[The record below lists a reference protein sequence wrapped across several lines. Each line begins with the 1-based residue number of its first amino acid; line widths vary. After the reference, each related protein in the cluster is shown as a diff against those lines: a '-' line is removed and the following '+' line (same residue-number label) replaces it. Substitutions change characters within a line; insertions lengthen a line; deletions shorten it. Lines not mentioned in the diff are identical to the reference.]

1 MKNKYFE
8 QKNFVKNY
16 IYAITIF
23 IITLVIGISI
33 FFNVVQSSI
42 EKNSRETLI
51 TNVTQQSEHLNTIL
65 NINYSYLNVLAQELS
80 KSEDLF
86 SENNISL
93 IKAFMENTDLNR
105 TAIIDSDGNALY
117 DNNVVKNVAHRRYF
131 KESMQGK
138 QSLSDPLESSV
149 DQQTRVILSV
159 PIYKN
164 NQVIGVVGGS
174 YNVTKLG
181 NMLFDDLFDGQG
193 KSFIV
198 DQDGNLITRDK
209 KYEKKHNIKTIDNLF
224 DICDEKEVKTDFN
237 QQESDLIQIQTKKN
251 KSLYLAYSPLKIND
265 WMICYIVPVHVAQ
278 ESYTFIKHYETLLAT
293 FLGLIV
299 LSLMIYLAH
308 SNSRENKYLI
318 HLSEIDPLTSVFNK
332 ETTQKLIDQK
342 LKNHEHFCFLILD
355 VDDFKSVNDNYG
367 HAVGDKVL
375 KNLSD
380 LFKNHFRQTDIV
392 GRIGGDEFIILIKG
406 EHIAES
412 RIQSLL
418 QKVNALKIEELQD
431 FKLSI
436 SVGMAFAPSNGTT
449 FMELYRH
456 ADHALYQ
463 TKRTGKN
470 NYKIYKNDEN

>member
-198 DQDGNLITRDK
+198 DQDGNLITRGK

-367 HAVGDKVL
+367 HAIGDKVL
-375 KNLSD
+375 ENLGL
-380 LFKNHFRQTDIV
+380 LFKNHFRQSDIV
-392 GRIGGDEFIILIKG
+392 GRIGGDEFIILIQD
-406 EHIAES
+406 ENIAES

-418 QKVNALKIEELQD
+418 QKVNELKIEELKD

-436 SVGMAFAPSNGTT
+436 SIGIAFAPKDGTT

-456 ADHALYQ
+456 ADQALYQ

>member
-33 FFNVVQSSI
+33 FFNVVQASV

-198 DQDGNLITRDK
+198 DQGGNLITRDK

-224 DICDEKEVKTDFN
+224 DICDEKKVKIDFN
-237 QQESDLIQIQTKKN
+237 QQESDLIQVQTKKN

-342 LKNHEHFCFLILD
+342 LKNH
-355 VDDFKSVNDNYG
+355 
-367 HAVGDKVL
+367 
-375 KNLSD
+375 
-380 LFKNHFRQTDIV
+380 FRQTDIV
-392 GRIGGDEFIILIKG
+392 GRIGGDEFIILIED

-418 QKVNALKIEELQD
+418 KKVNELKIEELQD

>member
-33 FFNVVQSSI
+33 FFNVVQASV

-392 GRIGGDEFIILIKG
+392 GRIGGDEFIILIED

-418 QKVNALKIEELQD
+418 KKVNALKIEELQD

-463 TKRTGKN
+463 TKRTVKN

>member
-164 NQVIGVVGGS
+164 NQVVGVVGGS

-392 GRIGGDEFIILIKG
+392 GRIGGDEFIILIED

-418 QKVNALKIEELQD
+418 KKVNALKIEELQD
-431 FKLSI
+431 FKLST

>member
-299 LSLMIYLAH
+299 LSLMIYLSH

-392 GRIGGDEFIILIKG
+392 GRIGGDEFIILIED

>member
-1 MKNKYFE
+1 MKDRYFSR
-8 QKNFVKNY
+8 KKFITNY
-16 IYAITIF
+16 IVAIITF
-23 IITLVIGISI
+23 IITLTIGISI
-33 FFNVVQSSI
+33 FFNIVQSSV

-51 TNVTQQSEHLNTIL
+51 TNVVRQSEHLNTIL

-80 KSEDLF
+80 KSQDLF
-86 SENNISL
+86 SEDNISL
-93 IKAFMENTDLNR
+93 IQAFMENTDLNR
-105 TAIIDSDGNALY
+105 TAIIDPNGNALY
-117 DNNVVKNVAHRRYF
+117 DNEVIKNVAHRRYF
-131 KESMQGK
+131 KEAMQGK

-149 DQQTRVILSV
+149 DQQTRVILCV
-159 PIYKN
+159 PIFRDK
-164 NQVIGVVGGS
+164 QVIGVVGGS

-181 NMLFDDLFDGQG
+181 NMLFDDLFEGQG

-237 QQESDLIQIQTKKN
+237 QQESDLIQIQTIKN

-265 WMICYIVPVHVAQ
+265 WMICYIVPVLVAQ
-278 ESYTFIKHYETLLAT
+278 ESYTFITHYETLLAT
-293 FLGLIV
+293 FIGFIV
-299 LSLMIYLAH
+299 LSLMAYLAH
-308 SNSRENKYLI
+308 SSSKENKYLI

-332 ETTQKLIDQK
+332 ETTQKLIEQK
-342 LKNHEHFCFLILD
+342 LNNKEHCCFLILD
-355 VDDFKSVNDNYG
+355 VDAFKSVNDNYG
-367 HAVGDKVL
+367 HAIGDKVL
-375 KNLSD
+375 ENLGL
-380 LFKNHFRQTDIV
+380 LFKNHFRQSDIV
-392 GRIGGDEFIILIKG
+392 GRIGGDEFIILIQD
-406 EHIAES
+406 ENIAES

-418 QKVNALKIEELQD
+418 QKVNELKIEELKD

-436 SVGMAFAPSNGTT
+436 SIGIAFAPKDGTT

-456 ADHALYQ
+456 ADQALYQ

>member
-293 FLGLIV
+293 FLGSIV

-392 GRIGGDEFIILIKG
+392 GRIGGDEFIILIED

-418 QKVNALKIEELQD
+418 KKVNELKIEELQD

>member
-33 FFNVVQSSI
+33 FFNVFQSSI

-86 SENNISL
+86 SESNISL

-105 TAIIDSDGNALY
+105 TAIIDSDENALY

-392 GRIGGDEFIILIKG
+392 GRIGGDEFIILIED

-418 QKVNALKIEELQD
+418 KKVNELKIEELQD

>member
-265 WMICYIVPVHVAQ
+265 WMICYIVPVHDAQ

-392 GRIGGDEFIILIKG
+392 GRIGGDEFIILIED

-463 TKRTGKN
+463 TKRTGKK

>member
-237 QQESDLIQIQTKKN
+237 QQESDLIQIQAKKN

-392 GRIGGDEFIILIKG
+392 GRIGGDEFIILIED

>member
-164 NQVIGVVGGS
+164 NQVVGVVGGS

-392 GRIGGDEFIILIKG
+392 GRIGGDEFIILIED
-406 EHIAES
+406 EHIAE
-412 RIQSLL
+412 
-418 QKVNALKIEELQD
+418 
-431 FKLSI
+431 
-436 SVGMAFAPSNGTT
+436 
-449 FMELYRH
+449 
-456 ADHALYQ
+456 
-463 TKRTGKN
+463 
-470 NYKIYKNDEN
+470 

>member
-86 SENNISL
+86 SESNISL

-251 KSLYLAYSPLKIND
+251 KSLSLAYSPLKIND

-392 GRIGGDEFIILIKG
+392 GRIGGDEFIILIED

-418 QKVNALKIEELQD
+418 KKVNELKIEELQD

>member
-8 QKNFVKNY
+8 QKKFVKNY

-33 FFNVVQSSI
+33 FFNVVQSSG
-42 EKNSRETLI
+42 EKNSSETLI

-224 DICDEKEVKTDFN
+224 DICDEKKVKIDFN
-237 QQESDLIQIQTKKN
+237 QQESDLIQVQTKKN

-392 GRIGGDEFIILIKG
+392 GRIGGDEFIILIED
-406 EHIAES
+406 EHIPNQEF
-412 RIQSLL
+412 
-418 QKVNALKIEELQD
+418 N
-431 FKLSI
+431 
-436 SVGMAFAPSNGTT
+436 
-449 FMELYRH
+449 LY
-456 ADHALYQ
+456 
-463 TKRTGKN
+463 
-470 NYKIYKNDEN
+470 

>member
-1 MKNKYFE
+1 MTAVHIGPANAADSGNSPAAVAGRWAVCGEPTFDSLPTIVGE
-8 QKNFVKNY
+8 LHILFVKGDTVTENREHRARTQYVGVKSLFLEGIVLCQSRLIDQVHRFFHRIADVFVVRCESKKVMVEHFYMALGFHVQRFVHRRAGYEYRY
-16 IYAITIF
+16 I
-23 IITLVIGISI
+23 S
-33 FFNVVQSSI
+33 VQHI
-42 EKNSRETLI
+42 
-51 TNVTQQSEHLNTIL
+51 HLN
-65 NINYSYLNVLAQELS
+65 
-80 KSEDLF
+80 
-86 SENNISL
+86 
-93 IKAFMENTDLNR
+93 
-105 TAIIDSDGNALY
+105 
-117 DNNVVKNVAHRRYF
+117 
-131 KESMQGK
+131 
-138 QSLSDPLESSV
+138 
-149 DQQTRVILSV
+149 
-159 PIYKN
+159 KN
-164 NQVIGVVGGS
+164 NQVVGVVGGS

-342 LKNHEHFCFLILD
+342 LKNH
-355 VDDFKSVNDNYG
+355 
-367 HAVGDKVL
+367 
-375 KNLSD
+375 
-380 LFKNHFRQTDIV
+380 
-392 GRIGGDEFIILIKG
+392 
-406 EHIAES
+406 
-412 RIQSLL
+412 
-418 QKVNALKIEELQD
+418 
-431 FKLSI
+431 
-436 SVGMAFAPSNGTT
+436 
-449 FMELYRH
+449 
-456 ADHALYQ
+456 
-463 TKRTGKN
+463 
-470 NYKIYKNDEN
+470 

>member
-105 TAIIDSDGNALY
+105 TAIIDS
-117 DNNVVKNVAHRRYF
+117 
-131 KESMQGK
+131 
-138 QSLSDPLESSV
+138 
-149 DQQTRVILSV
+149 
-159 PIYKN
+159 
-164 NQVIGVVGGS
+164 
-174 YNVTKLG
+174 
-181 NMLFDDLFDGQG
+181 
-193 KSFIV
+193 
-198 DQDGNLITRDK
+198 DGNLITRDK

-342 LKNHEHFCFLILD
+342 LKNHEQFCFLILD

-392 GRIGGDEFIILIKG
+392 GRIGGDEFIILIKD

>member
-1 MKNKYFE
+1 
-8 QKNFVKNY
+8 
-16 IYAITIF
+16 
-23 IITLVIGISI
+23 
-33 FFNVVQSSI
+33 
-42 EKNSRETLI
+42 
-51 TNVTQQSEHLNTIL
+51 
-65 NINYSYLNVLAQELS
+65 
-80 KSEDLF
+80 
-86 SENNISL
+86 
-93 IKAFMENTDLNR
+93 MENTDLNR

-278 ESYTFIKHYETLLAT
+278 ESYTFITHYETLLAT

-392 GRIGGDEFIILIKG
+392 GRIGGDEFIILIED

-418 QKVNALKIEELQD
+418 KKVNELKIEELQG

-436 SVGMAFAPSNGTT
+436 SVGMAFAPNNGTT

>member
-86 SENNISL
+86 SESNISL

-367 HAVGDKVL
+367 LAVGDKVL

-392 GRIGGDEFIILIKG
+392 GRIGGDEFIILIED

>member
-8 QKNFVKNY
+8 QKKFVKNY

-33 FFNVVQSSI
+33 FFNVVQSSV
-42 EKNSRETLI
+42 EKNSSETLI

-181 NMLFDDLFDGQG
+181 NMLFDDLFNGQG

-237 QQESDLIQIQTKKN
+237 QQESDLIQVQTKKN

-265 WMICYIVPVHVAQ
+265 WMICYIVPIHVAQ

-342 LKNHEHFCFLILD
+342 LKNHEQFCFLILD

-392 GRIGGDEFIILIKG
+392 GRIGGD
-406 EHIAES
+406 
-412 RIQSLL
+412 
-418 QKVNALKIEELQD
+418 D
-431 FKLSI
+431 LS
-436 SVGMAFAPSNGTT
+436 F
-449 FMELYRH
+449 
-456 ADHALYQ
+456 
-463 TKRTGKN
+463 
-470 NYKIYKNDEN
+470 

>member
-174 YNVTKLG
+174 YNVTELG

-332 ETTQKLIDQK
+332 EKTQKLIDQK

-392 GRIGGDEFIILIKG
+392 GRIGGDEFIILIED

-418 QKVNALKIEELQD
+418 KKVNELKIEELQD

-436 SVGMAFAPSNGTT
+436 SVGMAFAPNNGTT

>member
-86 SENNISL
+86 SKSNISL

-392 GRIGGDEFIILIKG
+392 GRIGGDEFIILIED

-418 QKVNALKIEELQD
+418 KKVNELKIEELQD

>member
-33 FFNVVQSSI
+33 FFNVVQASV

-164 NQVIGVVGGS
+164 NQVVGVVGGS

-251 KSLYLAYSPLKIND
+251 KSLYLSYSPLKIND

-392 GRIGGDEFIILIKG
+392 GRIGGDEFIILIED

-418 QKVNALKIEELQD
+418 KKVNTLKIEELQD

-470 NYKIYKNDEN
+470 DYKIYKNDEN

>member
-86 SENNISL
+86 SESNISL

-392 GRIGGDEFIILIKG
+392 GRIGGDEFIILIED
-406 EHIAES
+406 EHIAEP

-418 QKVNALKIEELQD
+418 KKVNELKIEELQD

>member
-1 MKNKYFE
+1 M
-8 QKNFVKNY
+8 
-16 IYAITIF
+16 
-23 IITLVIGISI
+23 
-33 FFNVVQSSI
+33 
-42 EKNSRETLI
+42 
-51 TNVTQQSEHLNTIL
+51 
-65 NINYSYLNVLAQELS
+65 
-80 KSEDLF
+80 
-86 SENNISL
+86 
-93 IKAFMENTDLNR
+93 
-105 TAIIDSDGNALY
+105 
-117 DNNVVKNVAHRRYF
+117 
-131 KESMQGK
+131 
-138 QSLSDPLESSV
+138 
-149 DQQTRVILSV
+149 
-159 PIYKN
+159 
-164 NQVIGVVGGS
+164 GGS

-224 DICDEKEVKTDFN
+224 GICDEKEVKTDFN

-392 GRIGGDEFIILIKG
+392 GRIGGDEFIILIED

-418 QKVNALKIEELQD
+418 KKVNELKIEELQD

>member
-159 PIYKN
+159 PICKN

-375 KNLSD
+375 KNW
-380 LFKNHFRQTDIV
+380 LFINKC
-392 GRIGGDEFIILIKG
+392 G
-406 EHIAES
+406 
-412 RIQSLL
+412 
-418 QKVNALKIEELQD
+418 
-431 FKLSI
+431 
-436 SVGMAFAPSNGTT
+436 
-449 FMELYRH
+449 
-456 ADHALYQ
+456 
-463 TKRTGKN
+463 
-470 NYKIYKNDEN
+470 

>member
-392 GRIGGDEFIILIKG
+392 GRIGGDEFIILIED

-418 QKVNALKIEELQD
+418 KKVNTLKIEELQD

-470 NYKIYKNDEN
+470 DYKIYRNDEN

>member
-392 GRIGGDEFIILIKG
+392 GRIGGDEFIILIED

-463 TKRTGKN
+463 IKRTGKN
-470 NYKIYKNDEN
+470 NFKIYKNDEN

>member
-65 NINYSYLNVLAQELS
+65 NINYSYLNVLVQELS

-86 SENNISL
+86 SESNISL

-198 DQDGNLITRDK
+198 DQDGNLINRDK

-392 GRIGGDEFIILIKG
+392 GRIGGDEFIILIED

-418 QKVNALKIEELQD
+418 KKVNELKIEELQD

>member
-149 DQQTRVILSV
+149 DQ
-159 PIYKN
+159 
-164 NQVIGVVGGS
+164 
-174 YNVTKLG
+174 
-181 NMLFDDLFDGQG
+181 
-193 KSFIV
+193 
-198 DQDGNLITRDK
+198 DGNLITRDK

-332 ETTQKLIDQK
+332 KTTQKLIDQK
-342 LKNHEHFCFLILD
+342 LKNHEQFCFLILD

-392 GRIGGDEFIILIKG
+392 GRIGGDEFIILIKD

>member
-1 MKNKYFE
+1 MKDKYFE
-8 QKNFVKNY
+8 PKKFVKNY

-23 IITLVIGISI
+23 IITLTIGISI
-33 FFNVVQSSI
+33 FFNVVQSSV

-65 NINYSYLNVLAQELS
+65 NINYSYLNVLAKELS
-80 KSEDLF
+80 KSKDLF
-86 SENNISL
+86 SEDNISL

-149 DQQTRVILSV
+149 DQQTRVILCV

-181 NMLFDDLFDGQG
+181 NMLFDDLFEGQG

-237 QQESDLIQIQTKKN
+237 QQESDLIQIQTEKN

-278 ESYTFIKHYETLLAT
+278 ESYTFITHYETLLAT

-318 HLSEIDPLTSVFNK
+318 HLSEIDPLTSVYNK

-342 LKNHEHFCFLILD
+342 IKQNEHFCFLILD
-355 VDDFKSVNDNYG
+355 VDEFKSVNDNYG
-367 HAVGDKVL
+367 HAVGDIVL
-375 KNLSD
+375 KKLGN

-392 GRIGGDEFIILIKG
+392 GRIGGDEFIILIQD
-406 EHIAES
+406 ENIAES

-418 QKVNALKIEELQD
+418 QKVNELKIEELKD

-436 SVGMAFAPSNGTT
+436 SIGIAFAPKDGTT

-463 TKRTGKN
+463 TKRAGKN

>member
-8 QKNFVKNY
+8 QKKFVKNY

-33 FFNVVQSSI
+33 FSNVVQSSV
-42 EKNSRETLI
+42 EKNSSETLI

-224 DICDEKEVKTDFN
+224 DICDEKKVKIDFN

-342 LKNHEHFCFLILD
+342 LKNHEQFCFLILD

-392 GRIGGDEFIILIKG
+392 GRIGGDELIILIED

-418 QKVNALKIEELQD
+418 KKVNELKIEELQD

-470 NYKIYKNDEN
+470 NW